1 MFIRHDLQIAG
12 DTVTSQKKIPEITR
26 ATRKLGNRI
35 FIKVYSDVLQCTSM
49 NFSVLQCT
57 SVDYKCISVDYK
69 CTSVDSD
76 VHRSI
81 TVDDGRK
88 QLLSTASDGKPEKL

>member
-1 MFIRHDLQIAG
+1 M
-12 DTVTSQKKIPEITR
+12 
-26 ATRKLGNRI
+26 
-35 FIKVYSDVLQCTSM
+35 Y
-49 NFSVLQCT
+49 FSELQCT

-69 CTSVDSD
+69 CTSVDSN

>member
-1 MFIRHDLQIAG
+1 M
-12 DTVTSQKKIPEITR
+12 
-26 ATRKLGNRI
+26 
-35 FIKVYSDVLQCTSM
+35 Y
-49 NFSVLQCT
+49 FSELQCT

-69 CTSVDSD
+69 CTSVDSN

-88 QLLSTASDGKPEKL
+88 QLLSTASDGKTEKL